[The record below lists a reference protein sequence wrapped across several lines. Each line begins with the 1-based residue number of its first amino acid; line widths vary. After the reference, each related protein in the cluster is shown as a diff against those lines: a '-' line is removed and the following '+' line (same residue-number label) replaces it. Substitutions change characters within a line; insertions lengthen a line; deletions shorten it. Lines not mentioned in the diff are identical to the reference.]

1 MSEPELQ
8 FKNTISAG
16 SLLAGPG
23 LLLAV
28 LLLISPILLCGD
40 AYRIP
45 PFENIS
51 TTRLPDGSYEL
62 SYDLYPRMLDFPSMQ
77 DTLKTVLLR
86 VSELGGGVFLNIPSW
101 DCLSGDIGENVPI
114 GRGKRIVWNAPAES
128 WYDPGIEYGLR
139 LTVVESK
146 YWNPQRSIMDR
157 SHSNLQP
164 PAVTPDRLQQL
175 PEPVPTVP
183 PKDKLVYIPGGTFSW
198 QGFSYKI
205 AGFYLSAFEVTQGEY
220 EAVMGRNPAIQ
231 FGVGPEYPVY
241 YVSWLDA
248 VVYCNLRS
256 MREGLKPCY
265 SLAEYGT
272 DPRAWP
278 RWWDY
283 LPDAAQANINCDFS
297 ASGYRLPREEEWL
310 HAASGSDATYHAYR
324 DAMLAARDSL
334 GNDTICTQPV
344 GSYAP
349 NAAGIYDMHGNVAE
363 WTWNAFSCLNDQF
376 KGLST
381 DRDGFYDLH
390 LRNHAVA
397 FRQGQGAYWH
407 MTAHEDF
414 KPYQHWLLLVA
425 GNVYDAVGFRVC
437 RSSK

>member
-101 DCLSGDIGENVPI
+101 DCLSGDIGDEIPI
-114 GRGKRIVWNAPAES
+114 GKDKRVIWNAPAES
-128 WYDPGIEYGLR
+128 WCKPEIDYGLR
-139 LTVVESK
+139 LMAVEPR
-146 YWNPQRSIMDR
+146 YWNPQESIMDR
-157 SHSNLQP
+157 SYAILRS
-164 PAVTPDRLQQL
+164 PAVTPDRLQKL
-175 PEPVPTVP
+175 PEPVFTAARD
-183 PKDKLVYIPGGTFSW
+183 DKLVYIPGGTFSW
-198 QGFSYKI
+198 QGFSYPV

-231 FGVGPEYPVY
+231 YGVGPNHPVY

-256 MREGLKPCY
+256 LREGLEPCY
-265 SLAEYGT
+265 SLADHGF

-278 RWWDY
+278 VWWDY
-283 LPDAAQANINCDFS
+283 LQDAAQANISCDFA
-297 ASGYRLPREEEWL
+297 ASGYRLPKEEEWL

-334 GNDTICTQPV
+334 GRDTICTQPV

-349 NAAGIYDMHGNVAE
+349 NDAGIHDLHSNVAE

-376 KGLST
+376 LGLST
-381 DRDGFYDLH
+381 DRDGFYNLH

-397 FRQGQGAYWH
+397 FRLGQGAYWH

-414 KPYQHWLLLVA
+414 KPYQHELLLGA
-425 GNVYDAVGFRVC
+425 GHVYDAVGFRVC